1 MINVTITGTAETIGA
16 LRDIE
21 SEIESIAEDQAE
33 KVSKRAFNSV
43 RKGLTQSI
51 AGFNDFVGPIPTNGE
66 EPPHARTGRLAVS
79 VYREKAGPHSYR
91 IGTPLDYGKMLE
103 YGTRNMK
110 RRPWLVKTVM
120 KYRKQ
125 FYSGMNA
132 RIKQAV
138 TKMGVQRAKVRFK

>member
-1 MINVTITGTAETIGA
+1 MINVTITGTQETIGA

-21 SEIESIAEDQAE
+21 SEIERIAEDQVE
-33 KVSKRAFNSV
+33 KVSARAYRAVQKVIGSTGGGEPSQPDEAPHKDSGDL
-43 RKGLTQSI
+43 RASI
-51 AGFNDFVGPIPTNGE
+51 YIERGKFTA
-66 EPPHARTGRLAVS
+66 
-79 VYREKAGPHSYR
+79 R
-91 IGTPLDYGKMLE
+91 IGTPLAYGKMLE
-103 YGTRNMK
+103 YGTRHMK

-138 TKMGVQRAKVRFK
+138 TKMGVKGAKVRFR

>member
-21 SEIESIAEDQAE
+21 GEIERIAEDQIA
-33 KVSKRAFNSV
+33 KVSARAYRAV
-43 RKGLTQSI
+43 RKVVGSTGGGEPSQPDEAPHKDSGALRASI
-51 AGFNDFVGPIPTNGE
+51 Y
-66 EPPHARTGRLAVS
+66 L
-79 VYREKAGPHSYR
+79 EKPGKFSAR
-91 IGTPLDYGKMLE
+91 IGTPLNYGKILE
-103 YGTRNMK
+103 YGSRHMK

-138 TKMGVQRAKVRFK
+138 TKMGVQRAKVRFR